1 VAQISFVGVVIAIV
15 VMVVKD
21 IKPGIA
27 VLVSVAGGVCLLIT
41 VLPYM
46 QNVYSLIRE
55 LSEKS
60 GMTSDMISSL
70 IKISGIAIITEFAA
84 GVCVDSGEG
93 ALGEKIQFAGKLAIL
108 SACVPVISTV
118 FKIAESLA
126 K

>member
-1 VAQISFVGVVIAIV
+1 MAQISIVGVVIAIV

-27 VLVSVAGGVCLLIT
+27 VLVSVAGGVCLLII

-60 GMTSDMISSL
+60 GMSSDMISSL
-70 IKISGIAIITEFAA
+70 VKISGIAIVTEFAA
-84 GVCVDSGEG
+84 GVCADSGEG
-93 ALGEKIQFAGKLAIL
+93 CLGEKIQFAGKLAIL

>member
-1 VAQISFVGVVIAIV
+1 MAQISFVGVVIAIV

-21 IKPGIA
+21 INPGIA

-60 GMTSDMISSL
+60 GMSSDMISSL
-70 IKISGIAIITEFAA
+70 IKISGIAIITEFAT
-84 GVCVDSGEG
+84 GVCADSGEG